1 MGGPG
6 SGRRRRQVEEPCII
20 IDTDVGRLIVSVE
33 MRAHMG
39 LLPDAE
45 IAQRCGVDRSAVTR
59 ARNALGIPAD
69 YGRKARQAR
78 EAEQCL
84 EARQRFQRGERSPQ
98 ISAEM
103 NVPPRAVLR
112 WIRGMSRATTWD
124 QLVEVLTFLGPQTP
138 RELAQVWVER
148 PQRYLGLYV
157 GDGWVVRQPDGRYAL
172 TGRGP
177 KPGPLP
183 EEKCTP

>member
-6 SGRRRRQVEEPCII
+6 SGRRPRVVEEPHIVI
-20 IDTDVGRLIVSVE
+20 TTGVGRVFIPAE
-33 MRAHMG
+33 MQPLLGA
-39 LLPDAE
+39 LPDAE
-45 IAQRCGVDRSAVTR
+45 IARRCGVDRSAITR

-69 YGRKARQAR
+69 YGRAARRAR
-78 EAEQCL
+78 EAEQRL
-84 EARQRFQRGERSPQ
+84 EARQRFQRGERCLQ

-103 NVPPRAVLR
+103 GVSRYTALR
-112 WIRGMSRATTWD
+112 WIRGMSPATTWD

-157 GDGWVVRQPDGRYAL
+157 GDGWVVRQSDGRYAL

-183 EEKCTP
+183 EE